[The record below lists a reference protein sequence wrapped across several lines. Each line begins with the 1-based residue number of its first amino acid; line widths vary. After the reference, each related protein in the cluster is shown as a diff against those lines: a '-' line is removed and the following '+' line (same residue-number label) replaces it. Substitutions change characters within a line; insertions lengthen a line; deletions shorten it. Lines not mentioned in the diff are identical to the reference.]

1 MRFRAIVAIAV
12 FALFAAA
19 CSSTDSATSTAPPTT
34 AAAPTTSPDLSTTT
48 TMAAAT
54 TTNQAA
60 PTTAAA
66 TPTPGDAQEIVDAKV
81 LAFSEAAPDD
91 WVVSEQADD
100 DFDEDEF
107 TYVSCLGADDFDLDE
122 LDEATL
128 VVREMR
134 ASASA
139 GAIPFGS
146 TSGILEARVFESEQ
160 TAASVFA
167 VIERI
172 YGTDE
177 GRQCMADGIAQ
188 ELGQSV
194 GPAESVEVTV
204 EEYLVEGADVGA
216 RTTLTAASEG
226 VSFSFTIDLVA
237 HRDGACTVVAT
248 FISLGEPFPA
258 NVADDLFSA
267 AVNA

>member
-19 CSSTDSATSTAPPTT
+19 CSSTDSTSSTASPTT
-34 AAAPTTSPDLSTTT
+34 AAAPTTAPDLSTTT
-48 TMAAAT
+48 TTAAAT
-54 TTNQAA
+54 TTTQAA

-91 WVVSEQADD
+91 WDVSEQADD
-100 DFDEDEF
+100 DFDEGEF

-177 GRQCMADGIAQ
+177 GRQCMADVIAQ
-188 ELGQSV
+188 ELGQDAS
-194 GPAESVEVTV
+194 AEFGEVTV

-216 RTTLTAASEG
+216 RTTLTAVSEG

-248 FISLGEPFPA
+248 FISFGEPFPT

>member
-1 MRFRAIVAIAV
+1 MRFRAIIVIAV
-12 FALFAAA
+12 FALLAAA
-19 CSSTDSATSTAPPTT
+19 CSSTDSASSTAPPTT
-34 AAAPTTSPDLSTTT
+34 APTTAPDTSTTT
-48 TMAAAT
+48 TTVAAT
-54 TTNQAA
+54 TTSQAA
-60 PTTAAA
+60 PTTTAAA
-66 TPTPGDAQEIVDAKV
+66 PTPGDAQEIVDAKV

-91 WVVSEQADD
+91 WDVSEQASD
-100 DFDEDEF
+100 DFDEGDF

-128 VVREMR
+128 AVREMR
-134 ASASA
+134 ASASG

-146 TSGILEARVFESEQ
+146 TSGILESRVLESEQ
-160 TAASVFA
+160 AAASVFS

-177 GRQCMADGIAQ
+177 GRQCMAEVITQ
-188 ELGQSV
+188 EIGRDAS
-194 GPAESVEVTV
+194 AEFGEVTI

-216 RTTLTAASEG
+216 RTTVTAAGGG

-237 HRDGACTVVAT
+237 YRDGACTVVAT
-248 FISLGEPFPA
+248 FISFGEPFPTD
-258 NVADDLFSA
+258 VADDLFSA

>member
-1 MRFRAIVAIAV
+1 
-12 FALFAAA
+12 
-19 CSSTDSATSTAPPTT
+19 
-34 AAAPTTSPDLSTTT
+34 
-48 TMAAAT
+48 
-54 TTNQAA
+54 
-60 PTTAAA
+60 
-66 TPTPGDAQEIVDAKV
+66 

-91 WVVSEQADD
+91 WDVFEQADD
-100 DFDEDEF
+100 DFDEGDF
-107 TYVSCLGADDFDLDE
+107 TYVSCLGADEFDLDE

-128 VVREMR
+128 AVREMR
-134 ASASA
+134 ASASG

-146 TSGILEARVFESEQ
+146 TSGILEARVLESEQ
-160 TAASVFA
+160 AAASVFS

-177 GRQCMADGIAQ
+177 GRQCMADVITQ
-188 ELGQSV
+188 EIGQDA
-194 GPAESVEVTV
+194 PAEFGEVTI

-216 RTTLTAASEG
+216 RTTVTAAGGG

-248 FISLGEPFPA
+248 FISFGEPFPTDL
-258 NVADDLFSA
+258 ADDLFSA

>member
-1 MRFRAIVAIAV
+1 MRFRAIIAIAV
-12 FALFAAA
+12 FALLAAA
-19 CSSTDSATSTAPPTT
+19 CSSTDSASSTAPPTT
-34 AAAPTTSPDLSTTT
+34 APTTAPDTSTTT
-48 TMAAAT
+48 TTAAAT
-54 TTNQAA
+54 TTSQAA
-60 PTTAAA
+60 PTTTAAA
-66 TPTPGDAQEIVDAKV
+66 PTPGDAQEIVDAKV

-91 WVVSEQADD
+91 WDVSEQASDN
-100 DFDEDEF
+100 FDEGDF

-128 VVREMR
+128 AVREMR
-134 ASASA
+134 ASASE

-146 TSGILEARVFESEQ
+146 TSGILEARVLESEQ
-160 TAASVFA
+160 AAASVFS

-177 GRQCMADGIAQ
+177 GRQCMADVITQ
-188 ELGQSV
+188 EIGQDAS
-194 GPAESVEVTV
+194 AEFGEVTI

-216 RTTLTAASEG
+216 RTTVTAAGGG

-237 HRDGACTVVAT
+237 YRDGACTVVAT
-248 FISLGEPFPA
+248 FISFGEPFPTD
-258 NVADDLFSA
+258 VADDLFSA

>member
-1 MRFRAIVAIAV
+1 MRFRAIVAVAV
-12 FALFAAA
+12 FVLLAAA
-19 CSSTDSATSTAPPTT
+19 CSSTDSASSTAPPTT
-34 AAAPTTSPDLSTTT
+34 AAAPELSTTAT
-48 TMAAAT
+48 TTAAT
-54 TTNQAA
+54 TTTQAA
-60 PTTAAA
+60 PTTTAAAA
-66 TPTPGDAQEIVDAKV
+66 TSGDAQEIVDAKV
-81 LAFSEAAPDD
+81 MAFSEAAPDD
-91 WVVSEQADD
+91 WDVSEQADD
-100 DFDEDEF
+100 DFDEGDF

-128 VVREMR
+128 AVREMR
-134 ASASA
+134 ASASG

-177 GRQCMADGIAQ
+177 GRQCMADVIAQ
-188 ELGQSV
+188 EVGQDA
-194 GPAESVEVTV
+194 PAEFGEITV
-204 EEYLVEGADVGA
+204 DEYLVEGADVGA

-248 FISLGEPFPA
+248 FISFGEPFPT

>member
-1 MRFRAIVAIAV
+1 MRLRAIIVIAV
-12 FALFAAA
+12 FALLAAA
-19 CSSTDSATSTAPPTT
+19 CSSTDSAGSTAPPTT
-34 AAAPTTSPDLSTTT
+34 ATAPTTAPDTSTTT

-54 TTNQAA
+54 TTTQAA

-66 TPTPGDAQEIVDAKV
+66 APTPGDAQEIVDAKV

-91 WVVSEQADD
+91 WDVFEQADD
-100 DFDEDEF
+100 DFDEGDF
-107 TYVSCLGADDFDLDE
+107 TYVSCLGVDDFDLDE
-122 LDEATL
+122 LDEATFA
-128 VVREMR
+128 VREMR
-134 ASASA
+134 ASAPG
-139 GAIPFGS
+139 GAISFSS
-146 TSGILEARVFESEQ
+146 TSGILEARVLESEQ
-160 TAASVFA
+160 AAASVFS

-177 GRQCMADGIAQ
+177 GRQCMADVITQ
-188 ELGQSV
+188 EIGQDA
-194 GPAESVEVTV
+194 PAEFGEVTV

-248 FISLGEPFPA
+248 FISFGEPFPTD
-258 NVADDLFSA
+258 VADDLFSA

>member
-1 MRFRAIVAIAV
+1 MRFRAIIAIAV
-12 FALFAAA
+12 FALLAAA
-19 CSSTDSATSTAPPTT
+19 CSSTDSASSSAPPTTATAPATVPDTSTTTATVAATTTPQAAPTTT
-34 AAAPTTSPDLSTTT
+34 AAAPT
-48 TMAAAT
+48 
-54 TTNQAA
+54 
-60 PTTAAA
+60 
-66 TPTPGDAQEIVDAKV
+66 PGGAQEIVDAKV

-91 WVVSEQADD
+91 WDVSEQAGD
-100 DFDEDEF
+100 DFDEGDF

-128 VVREMR
+128 AVREMT

-146 TSGILEARVFESEQ
+146 TSGILEARVLESEQ
-160 TAASVFA
+160 AAASVFS

-177 GRQCMADGIAQ
+177 GRQCMADVITQ
-188 ELGQSV
+188 EIGQDAS
-194 GPAESVEVTV
+194 AEFGEVTI

-216 RTTLTAASEG
+216 RTTVTAAGGG
-226 VSFSFTIDLVA
+226 VSFSFTIDIVA
-237 HRDGACTVVAT
+237 YRDGACTVVAT
-248 FISLGEPFPA
+248 FISFGEPFPTD
-258 NVADDLFSA
+258 VADDLFSA

>member
-1 MRFRAIVAIAV
+1 MRFRAIIAVAV
-12 FALFAAA
+12 FALLAAA
-19 CSSTDSATSTAPPTT
+19 CSSTDSASSSAPPTTAPTTAPDTSTTTATVPATTTTQAAPTTT
-34 AAAPTTSPDLSTTT
+34 AAAPT
-48 TMAAAT
+48 
-54 TTNQAA
+54 
-60 PTTAAA
+60 
-66 TPTPGDAQEIVDAKV
+66 PGDAQDIVDAKV

-91 WVVSEQADD
+91 WDVSEQAGD
-100 DFDEDEF
+100 DFDEGDF

-128 VVREMR
+128 AVREMR
-134 ASASA
+134 ASASG

-146 TSGILEARVFESEQ
+146 TSGILEARVLESEQ
-160 TAASVFA
+160 AAASVFS

-177 GRQCMADGIAQ
+177 GRQCMADVITQ
-188 ELGQSV
+188 EIGQDAS
-194 GPAESVEVTV
+194 AEFGEVTI

-216 RTTLTAASEG
+216 RTTVTAAGGG

-237 HRDGACTVVAT
+237 YRDGACTVVAT
-248 FISLGEPFPA
+248 FISFGEPFPTDL
-258 NVADDLFSA
+258 ADDLFSA